1 METSHGMGQRGGTQE
16 SGYLKQKERKM
27 MKHGMG
33 FVTILV
39 IGLAVLSSGTN
50 GDSNETSKIWVDKTG
65 EYVDILKTAEVVELE
80 DVGMG
85 VTRPWV
91 ATMKVGDRM
100 VRGAFKPIKR
110 GRQSGA
116 WESYQAEIAAY
127 ELDQMLGL
135 DMVPPTVVREIRGKK
150 GSLQLWIEDCELF
163 KDAEG
168 RPAKAYEWS
177 KELARMVM
185 FDALIFNPDR
195 NAGNFLVS
203 PHWEII
209 LIDHSQAFLNKKN
222 LPKDKEDVPFRFD
235 RKVVENLRGL
245 QVDDIRARF
254 EGILLKDQ
262 IEALF
267 ARREAL
273 LAHIDK
279 LILERG
285 EDVVLF

>member
-1 METSHGMGQRGGTQE
+1 
-16 SGYLKQKERKM
+16 M
-27 MKHGMG
+27 MKHGVVL
-33 FVTILV
+33 VTILV
-39 IGLAVLSSGTN
+39 IGLALLPADGIGHSEES
-50 GDSNETSKIWVDKTG
+50 SKIWLEKTN
-65 EYVDILKTAEVVELE
+65 EYVEILKSAEVVDLE

-85 VTRPWV
+85 VTRPWK
-91 ATMKVGDRM
+91 ATLKTGDRTLH
-100 VRGAFKPIKR
+100 GAFKPIKR

-135 DMVPPTVVREIRGKK
+135 DMVPPTVVREIRNKK
-150 GSLQLWIEDCELF
+150 GSLQLWIGDSELF
-163 KDAEG
+163 QDVEG
-168 RPAKAYEWS
+168 RPKRAYEWS

-185 FDALIFNPDR
+185 FDALIYNPDR

-203 PHWEII
+203 PYWEVI
-209 LIDHSQAFLNKKN
+209 LIDHSQAFLARKN
-222 LPKDKEDVPFRFD
+222 LPKDKDDVPFRFD

-245 QVDDIRARF
+245 QADDIRARF
-254 EGILLKDQ
+254 ENMLLKDQ
-262 IEALF
+262 IEALL